1 MDCSRAACGLA
12 QVRVQCRIKNS
23 DPTLN
28 PHWQLTK
35 EFTSHPFQF
44 LQIIR
49 KHFLKRIKGRKS
61 LIYRHEH
68 SRPPLLSCFFPF
80 PSFA

>member
-1 MDCSRAACGLA
+1 MDCSMAACGLA
-12 QVRVQCRIKNS
+12 QVRVQCQIKNS

-49 KHFLKRIKGRKS
+49 KHFLKLIKGRKS
-61 LIYRHEH
+61 LIYHY
-68 SRPPLLSCFFPF
+68 
-80 PSFA
+80 